1 MNKEQIKEAF
11 RKEDKL
17 PFWAVFIVLL
27 GCATSLFSTYA
38 EKMLNQENPS
48 IKLLAITGII
58 GPALLILFI
67 ISIKRAIQSLKKTE
81 QKMDER
87 ETMHEYILARSGY
100 NTMIVG
106 TSLYLIIIGADTMS
120 VVFFTTLI
128 VVTIIIRLRKRQ
140 QLEKEN

>member
-11 RKEDKL
+11 KKEDKL
-17 PFWAVFIVLL
+17 PFWAVFIPLL
-27 GCATSLFSTYA
+27 FGTIALLNPLA
-38 EKMLNQENPS
+38 EKIVNQENPS
-48 IKLLAITGII
+48 IKLLAIGAII
-58 GPALLILFI
+58 WPTLSIVLI
-67 ISIKRAIQSLKKTE
+67 ISIKRAIQSIKKTE

-87 ETMHEYILARSGY
+87 ETMHEYILAKSGY